1 MIIEGYCNWH
11 HLNKANHVGIL
22 LFKGKKD
29 FKALTVFICV
39 KIEKALAH
47 VMLPSFVFTQPSHKF
62 PKLTITKNKN

>member
-11 HLNKANHVGIL
+11 HPNKANHVGIL

-39 KIEKALAH
+39 ENRESLGSCDA
-47 VMLPSFVFTQPSHKF
+47 
-62 PKLTITKNKN
+62 TIFCLHITFQ